1 MSLRARLLAGMAFV
15 AAILVLVSVV
25 ITVTTRDRLI
35 AEVDGRLESFAPS
48 GPDGAPARGP
58 DHDQPFRDDPPRSP
72 DGAPER
78 ISDAYEGY
86 VDAGGT
92 LRTRFA
98 PNVGDEDYSA
108 PAIDTADLPATG
120 SRTFTT
126 DSVSGDQTYRV
137 LAQRDGDVTLI
148 TAFLLDDV
156 RATISRLVV
165 VEVLGFIVILAA
177 LGLVA
182 WWVVHLGIRPV
193 KEMTETA
200 TRIAE
205 GDLAV
210 RVPETAPGT
219 ESGALAVALNQMLG
233 RIGRALDERAE
244 SEERLRRFVADASH
258 ELRTPVTTIRGYAEL
273 YRRGGLGEPAA
284 LDDAMRRTEQE
295 AVRMGRLVEEMLQ
308 LAKLDE
314 QRPLDV
320 RTVDL
325 AGLGRDAV
333 TDARAAAPRR
343 TIDLEVDAP
352 TAIVEG
358 DEDRLRQVIANI
370 VDNAIVHTEPD
381 VPIVVRVRGDGRDVT
396 LEVQDRGQGM
406 PAEVAERVTE
416 RFFRA
421 DPARSRRRGG
431 SGLGLSIVDAVVA
444 AHGGTVTVESAPGAG
459 TTVRLVLTA
468 AGH

>member
-35 AEVDGRLESFAPS
+35 AEVDGRLESFAPN
-48 GPDGAPARGP
+48 GPDGAPAVARITISP
-58 DHDQPFRDDPPRSP
+58 SASIDPAGSP

-108 PAIDTADLPATG
+108 PAIDTADLPANG

-200 TRIAE
+200 TRIAD

-233 RIGRALDERAE
+233 RIGGALDERAH
-244 SEERLRRFVADASH
+244 RRIACGGSWPTPRTSCARRSPRSAATPSSTAAAGSANRRRSTTPCGGRSRKRCAWVASSRRCCSWPSSTSNARSTCG
-258 ELRTPVTTIRGYAEL
+258 RSTWRGWPRRRDRRPRRRPAAHHRPRGRRSDGD
-273 YRRGGLGEPAA
+273 RRG
-284 LDDAMRRTEQE
+284 
-295 AVRMGRLVEEMLQ
+295 
-308 LAKLDE
+308 
-314 QRPLDV
+314 
-320 RTVDL
+320 
-325 AGLGRDAV
+325 
-333 TDARAAAPRR
+333 
-343 TIDLEVDAP
+343 
-352 TAIVEG
+352 
-358 DEDRLRQVIANI
+358 
-370 VDNAIVHTEPD
+370 
-381 VPIVVRVRGDGRDVT
+381 
-396 LEVQDRGQGM
+396 
-406 PAEVAERVTE
+406 
-416 RFFRA
+416 
-421 DPARSRRRGG
+421 
-431 SGLGLSIVDAVVA
+431 
-444 AHGGTVTVESAPGAG
+444 
-459 TTVRLVLTA
+459 
-468 AGH
+468 